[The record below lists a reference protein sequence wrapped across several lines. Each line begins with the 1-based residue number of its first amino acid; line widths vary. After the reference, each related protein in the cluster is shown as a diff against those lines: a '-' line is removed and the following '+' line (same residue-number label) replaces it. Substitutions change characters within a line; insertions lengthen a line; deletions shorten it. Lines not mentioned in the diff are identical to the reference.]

1 MRLVAATLAGKLV
14 AYLSRHFNVGG
25 GTTFPGT
32 VTRKIDSKALTKMT
46 SRLSRGCIVVTG
58 TNGKTT
64 TTRIISNILQV
75 AGLKPVHN
83 RSGAN
88 LITGITSALLNS
100 SDLTGKPRGD
110 IGLFEV
116 DEANLP
122 QVVAETKPAIVVI
135 NNLFRDQL
143 DRYGEID
150 YVASLW
156 RKALKQLPESTCVV
170 LNADDPLVA
179 SLKDSVGGTVLYFGI
194 EDEKYGRNALEHA
207 ADSKSCVSCGGR
219 YSYSVAFYGHVGK
232 YICPNCGAKRPVPD
246 LAATSVL
253 LRSTEGSELSLSTRK
268 GSLDVQVTLPGVY
281 NVYNVLAAAATG
293 VALGLALEDVK
304 TAINNFA
311 AAFGRIER
319 IRIQDKLVFL
329 ALVKNPIGFNEVLR
343 TVLLDDVQKDLLIII
358 NDNIADGTDI
368 SWLWDVDF
376 EVLQGKVKNVVVSGT
391 RAEDMAVRLKYA
403 QVDTSVVEI
412 EKNLE
417 RALNACLQEVGHGG
431 TLYVLPTYTA
441 MLEIR
446 DVMQRLGYV
455 GKFWQD

>member
-1 MRLVAATLAGKLV
+1 
-14 AYLSRHFNVGG
+14 
-25 GTTFPGT
+25 
-32 VTRKIDSKALTKMT
+32 MT
-46 SRLSRGCIVVTG
+46 SRLQRGSIVVTG

-64 TTRIISNILQV
+64 TTRIISNILRV

-88 LITGITSALLNS
+88 LVGGITSALLNS
-100 SDLTGKPRGD
+100 ATIIGKPAGD

-122 QVVAETKPAIVVI
+122 VVVAETKPAVVVI

-156 RKALKQLPESTCVV
+156 RRALRQLPACACVV

-179 SLKDSVGGTVLYFGI
+179 SLRDSVAGRVLYFGI
-194 EDEKYGRNALEHA
+194 QDERYGMPTLEHA
-207 ADSKSCVSCGGR
+207 ADSKSCVACGAR
-219 YSYSVAFYGHVGK
+219 YTYSVAFYGHMGK
-232 YICPNCGAKRPVPD
+232 YVCPNCGAGRPVPD
-246 LAATSVL
+246 LAATEVWL
-253 LRSTEGSELSLSTRK
+253 DGTEGAELSLTTSNGPLAVK
-268 GSLDVQVTLPGVY
+268 LGLPGLY
-281 NVYNVLAAAATG
+281 NVYNALAAAAAS
-293 VALGLALEDVK
+293 VALGLPLEYVR
-304 TAINNFA
+304 AGIGSFS

-319 IRIQDKLVFL
+319 IRMDDRLVFL
-329 ALVKNPIGFNEVLR
+329 ALVKNPIGFNQVLR
-343 TVLLDDVQKDLLIII
+343 TLLLDDVPKDLLIII

-376 EVLQGKVKNVVVSGT
+376 EVLQGRVKSVVVSGT

-403 QVDTSVVEI
+403 QVDTSLVEI
-412 EKNLE
+412 EKSLD
-417 RALNACLQEVGHGG
+417 RALGAGLNKVQEGG

-446 DVMQRLGYV
+446 EVIQRLGYV

>member
-1 MRLVAATLAGKLV
+1 MRLDAAIVAGKLV
-14 AYLSRHFNVGG
+14 ASLSRRLNFGG
-25 GTTFPGT
+25 GTTLPGGI
-32 VTRKIDSKALTKMT
+32 TRRIDPGALGKMT
-46 SRLSRGCIVVTG
+46 GRLRQGCVVVTG

-64 TTRIISNILQV
+64 TTRMISNMLQV

-88 LITGITSALLNS
+88 LVSGVTSALLNS
-100 SDLTGKPRGD
+100 SSITGRPGGD

-122 QVVAETKPAIVVI
+122 LVVAEAKPTVVVI

-150 YVASLW
+150 YIAGLW
-156 RKALKQLPESTCVV
+156 RKALRQLPSSARVV

-179 SLKDSVGGTVLYFGI
+179 SLGKSLAASVLYFGI
-194 EDEKYGRNALEHA
+194 EDERYGRATLEHA
-207 ADSKSCVSCGGR
+207 ADSKSCVSCGAR
-219 YSYSVAFYGHVGK
+219 YAYAVAFYGHVGK
-232 YICPNCGAKRPVPD
+232 YSCPNCGAKRPIPD
-246 LAATSVL
+246 LGADSISLNGTVGAEL
-253 LRSTEGSELSLSTRK
+253 LMRGPQGPLNVRL
-268 GSLDVQVTLPGVY
+268 GLPGMY
-281 NVYNVLAAAATG
+281 NVYNALAAAATG
-293 VALGLALEDVK
+293 LALGLPLEDVK
-304 TAINNFA
+304 AGIEGFS

-319 IRIQDKLVFL
+319 IQIEDKLIFL

-343 TVLLDDVQKDLLIII
+343 TILLDGAQKDLLIVI

-376 EVLQGKVKNVVVSGT
+376 EVLQTRTRRVVVAGT

-403 QVDTSVVEI
+403 LVDPSKVEI
-412 EKNLE
+412 EKDLP
-417 RALNACLQEVGHGG
+417 RALHAGLAGVEKEG

-441 MLEIR
+441 MLEVREVI
-446 DVMQRLGYV
+446 QRLGY
-455 GKFWQD
+455 